1 MRPKD
6 PALLATAAAIRS
18 LRQALGWS
26 QRELAR
32 RAGSSQTTVSAVEL
46 AARPV
51 LTFAAASSLLRA
63 MGARLVVSVDAP
75 FLGDRARQRD
85 AAHVRLAAS
94 TIQRL
99 RRSGWD
105 ARAEVEIGGDRSRG
119 WIDILA
125 FHPASRVL
133 LVIELKTEIHDL
145 GQIERSLGWYERE
158 ARPAAGRF
166 GWRPTRLTGVLLL
179 LATEANDARLAANRS
194 AMDLGFPVRSRD
206 LDGVI
211 RRTEQPEGA
220 GRAVAMVDPT
230 SRERAWCRPLGID
243 GRRSKA
249 AYVDYADFM
258 RTARSRARGGGGRP
272 AAR

>member
-1 MRPKD
+1 MRPRD

-18 LRQALGWS
+18 LRLALGWS

-46 AARPV
+46 GTRPA

-75 FLGDRARQRD
+75 FLGDRVRQRD
-85 AAHVRLAAS
+85 VGHVRLGAS
-94 TIQRL
+94 TIERL

-105 ARAEVEIGGDRSRG
+105 VRTEVEVGGDRSRG

-125 FHPASRVL
+125 FHPASRVV

-158 ARPAAGRF
+158 ARVAAARF
-166 GWRPTRLTGVLLL
+166 RWRPECVVGVLFL
-179 LATEANDARLAANRS
+179 LATEANDARTAANRT
-194 AMDLGFPVRSRD
+194 AIDLGFPLRFRD
-206 LDGVI
+206 LDGII
-211 RRTEQPEGA
+211 RSHARPRQA
-220 GRAVAMVDPT
+220 GRAVAMIDPA
-230 SRERAWCRPLGID
+230 SRHRAWCRPLKID
-243 GRRSKA
+243 GRRTRA
-249 AYVDYADFM
+249 PYADYAAFM
-258 RTARSRARGGGGRP
+258 RSTRMLLRGGG
-272 AAR
+272 